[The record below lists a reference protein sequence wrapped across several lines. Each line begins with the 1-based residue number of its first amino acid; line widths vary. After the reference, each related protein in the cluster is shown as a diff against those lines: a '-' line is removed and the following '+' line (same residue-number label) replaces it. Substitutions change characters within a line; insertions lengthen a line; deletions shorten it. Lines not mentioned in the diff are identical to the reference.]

1 MRFHTNKT
9 GAVLRMVLDFLVQL
23 SLVIAIAWFVVYS
36 FGSKVINS
44 GQSMQPLIGV
54 EEGALMNRVIYVFR
68 APERYDIIAFKSSD
82 GRINIKRIIGLPNE
96 TIRIAGGVVLIDG
109 KTLDSEEELHIATLE
124 GIAASDI
131 ELGEDEYFVLGD
143 NRDSS
148 EDSRF
153 KSIGNV
159 KREDIV
165 GKLWLR
171 ISPFS
176 RIGFLE

>member
-1 MRFHTNKT
+1 MRFHKSKT
-9 GAVLRMVLDFLVQL
+9 GAILRMVLDFLVQL
-23 SLVIAIAWFVVYS
+23 SLVIAIAWFLVYS
-36 FGSKVINS
+36 FGSKAINK
-44 GQSMQPLIGV
+44 GQSMQPLLGV

-68 APERYDIIAFKSSD
+68 NPERYDIIAFKSSD
-82 GRINIKRIIGLPNE
+82 GRMNIKRIIGLPNE
-96 TIRIAGGVVLIDG
+96 TIRISSGVIFVDG
-109 KTLDSEEELHIATLE
+109 KALDSEEGFHIATLE

-159 KREDIV
+159 KREEII

-176 RIGFLE
+176 RIGFLK